1 MEHLRIAFVTSEA
14 VPYAKTGGLADVS
27 GILPGE
33 IRKLGHDCRMFMPF
47 YGSIDRARFKIES
60 VNANI
65 GGLVGK
71 NKIPCRL
78 YSQDDLG
85 RERHTYFIE
94 NEKYF
99 NREALYVDPK
109 TNKDFVDND
118 ERFLLF
124 AGAVLDALKKLDWR
138 PDVIHAND
146 WQAALVVTLLKT
158 LHKDD
163 DFFGSIKTVLTIH
176 NLAYQGIF
184 PAETFPKLNL
194 PYELFAPGGP
204 VEYWEKVNYLKS
216 AIMFADKITTVSP
229 TYAREIQSS
238 NEYGMGLEGVLKS
251 RSDDLVG
258 ILNGVD
264 YEIWSPKRDPLIPY
278 NYFIANLS
286 NKKRNKLELLRQ
298 AGLPMRSEQPLLG
311 MISRLDSQKG
321 FDILSEILDD
331 ILKMDVQFVLLGTGA
346 QEYHEF
352 FQKLEKEY
360 PDKLKAFLK
369 FDNALAHLIE
379 AGADIFVMPSRYEPC
394 GLNQMYSMKYGT
406 VPVVRRTGGLADTVE
421 NFDERQKTGTGFVFD
436 KYTAESF
443 KTSLVRAITLFGKRR
458 LWYKVVKQGMNRDFS
473 WERSAERYIRLYQS
487 L

>member
-1 MEHLRIAFVTSEA
+1 MQDLRIAFITSEA
-14 VPYAKTGGLADVS
+14 VPFAKTGGLADVS

-33 IRKLGHDCRMFMPF
+33 IRKLGHDCRMFMPL
-47 YGSIDRARFKIES
+47 YGSIDRSRFRIKNINGNIEGFVGKDKVSCRLLPLSNS
-60 VNANI
+60 VN
-65 GGLVGK
+65 
-71 NKIPCRL
+71 
-78 YSQDDLG
+78 
-85 RERHTYFIE
+85 ERHTYFIE

-109 TNKDFVDND
+109 TNRDYIDND

-138 PDVIHAND
+138 PDIVHAND
-146 WQAALVVTLLKT
+146 WQAALAVTLLKT
-158 LHKDD
+158 LYKNDA
-163 DFFGSIKTVLTIH
+163 FFTGIKTVLTIH

-184 PAETFPKLNL
+184 PAKTFPKLNL
-194 PYELFAPGGP
+194 PDVLFAPGGP

-229 TYAREIQSS
+229 TYAQEIQSS

-251 RSDDLVG
+251 RRADLSG

-264 YEIWSPKRDPLIPY
+264 YDTWSPKKDKLIPY

-286 NKKRNKLELLRQ
+286 NKKRNKLNLLRK
-298 AGLPMRSEQPLLG
+298 AGLPLRSEQPLLG

-331 ILKMDVQFVLLGTGA
+331 ILKMDMQFVLLGTGA
-346 QEYHEF
+346 QEYHELF
-352 FQKLEKEY
+352 MKMEEAY
-360 PDKLKAFLK
+360 PEKLKAFLK
-369 FDNALAHLIE
+369 FDNGMAHLIE

-394 GLNQMYSMKYGT
+394 GLNQLYSMKYGT

-421 NFDERQKTGTGFVFD
+421 DFDETNKVGTGFVFD
-436 KYTAESF
+436 EYSPESL
-443 KTSLVRAITLFGKRR
+443 KAALVRAITLFGKRR
-458 LWYKVVKQGMNRDFS
+458 LWYKVVKQGMSKDFS
-473 WERSAERYIRLYQS
+473 WERSAERYIHLYQS